1 MITDAMLKGYGVNKE
16 ELHALA
22 MDNMGRLF
30 PPTFQSLQE
39 MMIELFADE
48 FSRREGMPLEEA
60 RVCKRDGSDRGTGV
74 VLPQ

>member
-1 MITDAMLKGYGVNKE
+1 MSKQ
-16 ELHALA
+16 ELHGLA

-60 RVCKRDGSDRGTGV
+60 KRVCKRDGSDRGTGV

>member
-39 MMIELFADE
+39 MMIELLPMN
-48 FSRREGMPLEEA
+48 SQEGKGC
-60 RVCKRDGSDRGTGV
+60 R
-74 VLPQ
+74 